1 MKAKTRVRKG
11 GRSRRRA
18 SSDAHRV
25 GEAVSEGEDGLERRV
40 TISDVDSLQD
50 PSETR
55 ERGSASEKQI
65 RKKRWVANLVV
76 DDFTV
81 LSSKR
86 DEGRVVGEVSTERE
100 KNSRGSQFRASKGR
114 ERTRRLTETKQ
125 PTCRWDRS
133 FRREHQLDRCRAR
146 YLQKR

>member
-65 RKKRWVANLVV
+65 R
-76 DDFTV
+76 
-81 LSSKR
+81 
-86 DEGRVVGEVSTERE
+86 
-100 KNSRGSQFRASKGR
+100 
-114 ERTRRLTETKQ
+114 
-125 PTCRWDRS
+125 
-133 FRREHQLDRCRAR
+133 
-146 YLQKR
+146 